1 MTKYILLLI
10 FTLSANAQSRSEQV
24 KLMRVPE
31 SKYKANDTIKHI
43 VLKKWVRKGKN
54 YFWLCSD
61 KKYYSELLIDDLKNK
76 K

>member
-1 MTKYILLLI
+1 MKTLILLIL
-10 FTLSANAQSRSEQV
+10 FTITSNAQSRSEQV
-24 KLMRVPE
+24 KMMRVPV
-31 SKYKANDTIKHI
+31 SKYKENDTVKNL
-43 VLKKWVRKGKN
+43 VLLKWVRKGKN